1 MGAKNKVK
9 YNLCNVHFAP
19 LTEGANG
26 DISWDTPI
34 PIPGAVS
41 LSFEPTGEPESF
53 YADGVE
59 YYVINNNQGYDG
71 DLEIALIPES
81 FRTRVLN
88 ETADSSNVLVENANA
103 QAGHFALLFSFD
115 GDQKQIR
122 HCLFN
127 CSSARPN
134 IASKTNEDKREIQTE
149 KLTIKA
155 RPLASGLV
163 KAKTGDNTK
172 ASAYNNWFK
181 NVYVPDMSG
190 SGSDEPDDESE
201 PTEP

>member
-19 LTEGANG
+19 LTEAANG
-26 DISWDTPI
+26 DISWDIPI

-41 LSFEPTGEPESF
+41 LSLEPTGEPESF

-88 ETADSSNVLVENANA
+88 ETVDASNVLIENSNA

-115 GDQKQIR
+115 GDAKQIR
-122 HCLFN
+122 HCMFN

-134 IASKTNEDKREIQTE
+134 IASKTNEDKREVQTE

-172 ASAYNNWFK
+172 AAAYNNWFK
-181 NVYVPDMSG
+181 NVYVPDMSSTG
-190 SGSDEPDDESE
+190 NDEPEDESE
-201 PTEP
+201 PTNP

>member
-9 YNLCNVHFAP
+9 YNLCNVHFAL
-19 LTEGANG
+19 LTEGTNG
-26 DISWDTPI
+26 EVTWEKPE

-41 LSFEPTGEPESF
+41 LNMEPTGEPESF

-81 FRTRVLN
+81 FRTKVLN
-88 ETADSSNVLVENANA
+88 ETSDASNVLVENANA
-103 QAGHFALLFSFD
+103 QAGHFALLFEFD
-115 GDQKQIR
+115 GDVKKVK
-122 HCLFN
+122 HVMYN
-127 CSSARPN
+127 CSSARPT

-149 KLTIKA
+149 KLTIKS

-163 KAKTGDNTK
+163 KAKTGDSTK
-172 ASAYNNWFK
+172 ATAYNNWYK
-181 NVYVPDMSG
+181 NVYVPDLSG
-190 SGSDEPDDESE
+190 SASEEPEDESE
-201 PTEP
+201 PTNP